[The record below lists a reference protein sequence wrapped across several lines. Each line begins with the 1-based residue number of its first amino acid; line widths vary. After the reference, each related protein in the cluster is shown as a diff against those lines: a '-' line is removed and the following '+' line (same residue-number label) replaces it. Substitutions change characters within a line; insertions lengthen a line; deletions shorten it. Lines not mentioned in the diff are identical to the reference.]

1 MADETFEAALRLV
14 LQDELTKALKNTRA
28 KSDAAAKGTAKGW
41 TKAFAKMRKGMSK
54 AQKDIQKGQ
63 QQIRSGLTTV
73 AAGVGIAAPLALAA
87 KSAAGFQDQMA
98 EVATLTKKS
107 AKEITAEFGPIVNAT
122 RTTFGKEAQ
131 GTIKALYDG
140 FSAGVPKT
148 KAAADAYLKAVGEMA
163 LGGKTDMTSAA
174 DAITTVKNAWAF
186 EGLSFKQ
193 ITDQTFAGVQAGK
206 TTITE
211 LSASMGQAAS
221 TVAGARI
228 KYQEFIGATA
238 ALTASGVKT
247 PQAMT
252 QIAASIAAIQKPSSE
267 AVKWYRK
274 IGAEITPLT
283 FKNRG
288 YAGTIDYIKGKV
300 DAYTTSEDERAEIFN
315 KLISSVEA
323 GRAVFA
329 LAGDQNAVF
338 KQSVDDAAKSQDLM
352 GEAADK
358 MREGPM
364 FKYKQAV
371 QETKIAW
378 EAFGTVTAPIFSD
391 LLETMSPLIKDI
403 TEWTRE
409 NRDLVK
415 TLATAALWISALT
428 VAFGVLKTVMGVA
441 TVIKGVTTALW
452 SMNAAI
458 LANPFVL
465 IAAAVIVAIGLVAG
479 GLYMLI
485 TRTDEVGMFFQLMGL
500 DISKVFNE
508 IQLTIFN
515 TLDAISKKVA
525 PLTGIIKQ
533 FTGVDLSVNWT
544 SNIDEQKQDLAD
556 IENQSNEI
564 LKMQNA
570 IQTRREE
577 LEAKNKGK
585 GAGGGGI
592 DTMNLGGITNNL
604 VLPAGVPISQMDIDK
619 LGIQMEKKTIEA
631 MNKAKKQKNR
641 EKVD

>member
-14 LQDELTKALKNTRA
+14 LRDELTKALKNTRS

-41 TKAFAKMRKGMSK
+41 TKAFATMRKGMSK

-73 AAGVGIAAPLALAA
+73 AAGLTIAAPLALAA
-87 KSAAGFQDQMA
+87 KSAATFQDQMA

-148 KAAADAYLKAVGEMA
+148 KAAADAYLKATGEMA
-163 LGGKTDMTSAA
+163 LGGKTDMASAA

-193 ITDQTFAGVQAGK
+193 IADQTFAGVQAGK
-206 TTITE
+206 TTIDE

-238 ALTASGVKT
+238 ALTAAGVKT

-252 QIAASIAAIQKPSSE
+252 QIAASIAAIQKPSAE
-267 AVKWYRK
+267 AAKMYKK
-274 IGAEITPLT
+274 IGAVITPLT
-283 FKNRG
+283 FKTRG

-300 DAYTTSEDERAEIFN
+300 DAHTKSEDKRAEIFN
-315 KLISSVEA
+315 TLISSVEA

-329 LAGDQNAVF
+329 LAGDQNAKF
-338 KQSVDDAAKSQDLM
+338 KESVDEAAKSQGLM

-364 FKYKQAV
+364 FKYKQAI
-371 QETKIAW
+371 QESKIAW
-378 EAFGTVTAPIFSD
+378 EAFGAVTAPIFSD
-391 LLETMSPLIKDI
+391 LLEDISPVVKDI
-403 TEWTRE
+403 TAWTRE

-428 VAFGVLKTVMGVA
+428 VAFGLLKAAMGVA
-441 TVIKGVTTALW
+441 MVIKGVTTALW
-452 SMNAAI
+452 SMNAA
-458 LANPFVL
+458 LFANPFVL
-465 IAAAVIVAIGLVAG
+465 VAAAVVVAVGLVAG

-485 TRTDEVGMFFQLMGL
+485 TRTDEVGLFFQYMGL
-500 DISKVFNE
+500 TIKQVWYNVKTDTFEALNSISEMV
-508 IQLTIFN
+508 
-515 TLDAISKKVA
+515 D
-525 PLTGIIKQ
+525 PLTKKLKSL
-533 FTGVDLSVNWT
+533 TGLDLGFDFSANV
-544 SNIDEQKQDLAD
+544 KLAKGD
-556 IENQSNEI
+556 AAQVEKEIEDV
-564 LKMQNA
+564 LRLQNA
-570 IQTRREE
+570 ISTRREE

-585 GAGGGGI
+585 GVGGGI

-604 VLPAGVPISQMDIDK
+604 ILPAGVPISQVDIDA
-619 LGIQMEKKTIEA
+619 LGIQMEKKTIAA
-631 MNKAKKQKNR
+631 MKKAKKQKNR